1 VEPRELWQRFETVH
15 AVTYFASECRDAHE
29 AAGLRGFWMGYF
41 AGRAA
46 PLGAVGPAVVTSL
59 FFNFHEAM
67 VRRALPD
74 AWDRATPATVIAERS
89 AAAAAVLRRLDPPV
103 DGRARRLNPLL
114 HAVVA
119 AAPVA
124 GRTLFAAN
132 RDLAPDDDV
141 EALWQSCTSL
151 REHRGDGHVAALTS
165 AGLDGCQVHVLL
177 VAATGV
183 PAEVHRDARGWSAD
197 DWGEAVNALQRRGLL
212 DGDGVLTPAGA
223 RLRDEIE
230 AVTDRLAAAPWAG
243 LETSEVAAIAREL
256 DAIARAVQGA
266 GTIRFPN
273 PMGLPPLTS
282 PEAP

>member
-1 VEPRELWQRFETVH
+1 MEPRELWQRFETVH
-15 AVTYFASECRDAHE
+15 AVTYFAPECRDAHE
-29 AAGLRGFWMGYF
+29 AAGLKGFWMGYF

-59 FFNFHEAM
+59 FFNFNEAM

-74 AWDRATPATVIAERS
+74 AWNRATPAAVMAERS
-89 AAAAAVLRRLDPPV
+89 AAAADVLRRLDPAV

-114 HAVVA
+114 QVAVA

-141 EALWQSCTSL
+141 EALWQLCTSL

-165 AGLDGCQVHVLL
+165 AGLGGCQVHVLL
-177 VAATGV
+177 VAATGA
-183 PAEVHRDARGWSAD
+183 PTEVHRDARGWSAV
-197 DWGEAVNALQRRGLL
+197 DWDEAVDALRRRGLL
-212 DGDGVLTPAGA
+212 DADGGLTPAGT
-223 RLRDEIE
+223 RVRDEIE
-230 AVTDRLAAAPWAG
+230 AVTDDLAAVPWAG
-243 LETSEVAAIAREL
+243 IATSDAAAIAREL
-256 DAIARAVQGA
+256 DSIARAVQGA

-273 PMGLPPLTS
+273 PMGLPPLS
-282 PEAP
+282 SDAP

>member
-15 AVTYFASECRDAHE
+15 AVTYFAPECRDAHD
-29 AAGLRGFWMGYF
+29 AAGLKGFWMGYF

-59 FFNFHEAM
+59 FFNFNEAM

-74 AWDRATPATVIAERS
+74 AWDRATPATIIAERS
-89 AAAAAVLRRLDPPV
+89 AAAAAALRRLDPAV

-114 HAVVA
+114 QVAVA
-119 AAPVA
+119 AGPVA

-132 RDLAPDDDV
+132 RDLSPDDDV
-141 EALWQSCTSL
+141 EALWQLCTSL
-151 REHRGDGHVAALTS
+151 REHRGDGHVASLTS

-183 PAEVHRDARGWSAD
+183 AAEVHRDARGWSAD
-197 DWGEAVNALQRRGLL
+197 DWDHAVEALQRRGLL
-212 DGDGVLTPAGA
+212 AGDGALTPAGA
-223 RLRDEIE
+223 SLRDEIE
-230 AVTDRLAAAPWAG
+230 AVTDDLAAEPWAA
-243 LETSEVAAIAREL
+243 LATNEVAAVAREL

-273 PMGLPPLTS
+273 PMGLPPLT
-282 PEAP
+282 PAGAP

>member
-15 AVTYFASECRDAHE
+15 AVTYFAPECRDAHE

-46 PLGAVGPAVVTSL
+46 PLGAVGPDVVTSL
-59 FFNFHEAM
+59 FFNFHPAM

-74 AWDRATPATVIAERS
+74 AWDRAGPATIIAERS
-89 AAAAAVLRRLDPPV
+89 AAAAAVLRRLDPPI
-103 DGRARRLNPLL
+103 DERARQLNTVLRV
-114 HAVVA
+114 AVA
-119 AAPVA
+119 AAPTA

-132 RDLAPDDDV
+132 RELAPDDEV
-141 EALWQSCTSL
+141 EELWQLCTSL
-151 REHRGDGHVAALTS
+151 REHRGDGHVASLTS

-197 DWGEAVNALQRRGLL
+197 DWDEAVDALQRRGLL
-212 DGDGVLTPAGA
+212 AGDGSLAPAGA
-223 RLRDEIE
+223 SLRDEIE
-230 AVTDRLAAAPWAG
+230 AVTDDLAAAPWAA
-243 LETSEVAAIAREL
+243 LQTSEVAAVARGL

-273 PMGLPPLTS
+273 PMGMPPLS
-282 PEAP
+282 PAGAP